1 MINDPKDN
9 CNDGDNPAIG
19 CWRELRYA
27 IHVLHD
33 GVPQDLEEEEIT
45 VKGFWRKKLNL
56 VEKLLT
62 KQQAKDLALLQE
74 KVRFY
79 WKTLSPSSIDF
90 MFVFH

>member
-1 MINDPKDN
+1 MIQKIIAMMMIIRQLDVGENFVMPFTFCTYDDP
-9 CNDGDNPAIG
+9 
-19 CWRELRYA
+19 
-27 IHVLHD
+27 
-33 GVPQDLEEEEIT
+33 PQDLEEEEIT

-79 WKTLSPSSIDF
+79 
-90 MFVFH
+90 

>member
-1 MINDPKDN
+1 M
-9 CNDGDNPAIG
+9 
-19 CWRELRYA
+19 
-27 IHVLHD
+27 
-33 GVPQDLEEEEIT
+33 PQDLEEEEIT

-79 WKTLSPSSIDF
+79 
-90 MFVFH
+90 

>member
-1 MINDPKDN
+1 MIQKIIAMM
-9 CNDGDNPAIG
+9 AINRQVDVG
-19 CWRELRYA
+19 ENFVYA

-33 GVPQDLEEEEIT
+33 DVPQDLEEEEIT

-90 MFVFH
+90 MFVCP